1 MSSES
6 MSLEPGTKL
15 ANYEILGLIGAGS
28 MGEVYR
34 AKDTKLGREVAIK
47 VLLEEL
53 ARDEER
59 LARFEREARILAAL
73 NHPGIATLHGLEE
86 SAGTRYLVME
96 LVEGETLRERF
107 DRGPI
112 PLDEAMALFEQIA
125 EALDAAH
132 EKNIVH
138 RDLKPANAK
147 ITPEGHVK
155 ILDFGLAKDYEPRG
169 TDIDLS
175 DSPTLA
181 KDDTREGTILG
192 TPAYMSPE
200 QARGK
205 RVDKRTDIWAF
216 GCCLFEAL
224 AGKSPFSRDTLSDTL
239 SAVLRDEPEWDA
251 LPKTLPANIEPLL
264 RHCLVKDPKH
274 RLRDI
279 GDALASLRGSFP
291 GVRAEPARQPK
302 WGPVAL
308 GIGLLAMAYALYTSF
323 APSTSTPAAVS
334 RWVMTL
340 PPEQKLVG
348 RYSDAIVFS
357 PDGSRLV
364 YVAEVDGASRL

>member
-6 MSLEPGTKL
+6 MSLESGTKL
-15 ANYEILGLIGAGS
+15 ASYEILSLIGAGG

-47 VLLEEL
+47 VLPEAF

-73 NHPGIATLHGLEE
+73 NHPGIATLYGLEE
-86 SAGTRYLVME
+86 SAGTSYLVME
-96 LVEGETLRERF
+96 LVEGETLGERL

-112 PLDEAMALFEQIA
+112 PVDEAIALFEQIA

-147 ITPEGHVK
+147 ITREGQIKV
-155 ILDFGLAKDYEPRG
+155 LDFGLAKDYKPAG

-181 KDDTREGTILG
+181 KEDTREGTILG

-216 GCCLFEAL
+216 GCCLFKSAL
-224 AGKSPFSRDTLSDTL
+224 WEVSFRQRHPLGHTECDPSGRARVGRFAENAAGAHRA
-239 SAVLRDEPEWDA
+239 SAS
-251 LPKTLPANIEPLL
+251 TLPGE
-264 RHCLVKDPKH
+264 
-274 RLRDI
+274 
-279 GDALASLRGSFP
+279 GSQ
-291 GVRAEPARQPK
+291 A
-302 WGPVAL
+302 
-308 GIGLLAMAYALYTSF
+308 
-323 APSTSTPAAVS
+323 PAA
-334 RWVMTL
+334 
-340 PPEQKLVG
+340 
-348 RYSDAIVFS
+348 
-357 PDGSRLV
+357 
-364 YVAEVDGASRL
+364 

>member
-1 MSSES
+1 M
-6 MSLEPGTKL
+6 LDPGARL
-15 ANYEILGLIGAGS
+15 GDHEILTSIGKGG

-34 AKDTKLGREVAIK
+34 ARDTKLGREVAIK
-47 VLLEEL
+47 VLPEEL

-73 NHPGIATLHGLEE
+73 SHPGIATLHSLEE

-96 LVEGETLRERF
+96 LIEGETLGERLG
-107 DRGPI
+107 RGQI
-112 PLDEAMALFEQIA
+112 PADEAITLFKQIA

-138 RDLKPANAK
+138 RDLKPANLK
-147 ITPEGHVK
+147 ITPEGQVK
-155 ILDFGLAKDYEPRG
+155 VLDFGLAKAYQPGG

-175 DSPTLA
+175 DSPTLV
-181 KDDTREGTILG
+181 KDETREGTILG

-205 RVDKRTDIWAF
+205 GVDKRTDIWAF

-224 AGKSPFSRDTLSDTL
+224 AGKSAFARDTLSDTL
-239 SAVLRDEPEWDA
+239 SAVLRDEPEWQA
-251 LPKTLPANIEPLL
+251 LPKMLPANLEPLL

-279 GDALASLRGSFP
+279 GDALAGLTGPIRAA
-291 GVRAEPARQPK
+291 RAEPARQRT
-302 WGPVAL
+302 WMPVAL
-308 GIGLLAMAYALYTSF
+308 GIGLLAMAYALYTSL
-323 APSTSTPAAVS
+323 APSASIPEAVS
-334 RWVMTL
+334 RWIITL
-340 PPEQKLVG
+340 PPEQKLAG
-348 RYSDAIVFS
+348 R
-357 PDGSRLV
+357 
-364 YVAEVDGASRL
+364 